1 MFIFTIIYLLGFSI
15 GLAWGLVW
23 VLERGEKTYHLGAN
37 YSRPIFLWS
46 SLVFII
52 TYLGNF
58 VILNLARGAFWPLQ
72 FCLLCALAVFGWYKE
87 KGYKEQ
93 VLQEEQR
100 VLEEIN
106 SLEKGLADDPVNTS
120 YHERLSELYERRGE
134 MQKAE
139 EHAEAAARMDP
150 TEKNK
155 WRVKTLKEDREESA
169 ESRKS

>member
-1 MFIFTIIYLLGFSI
+1 MIFFTIVYLLGFSI
-15 GLAWGLVW
+15 GLAWGLTW

-37 YSRPIFLWS
+37 YSRPIFLWT
-46 SLVFII
+46 SLVFVI

-58 VILNLARGAFWPLQ
+58 VILNGARGAFWPLQ
-72 FCLLCALAVFGWYKE
+72 FCLLGALGGFGWFKE

-106 SLEKGLADDPVNTS
+106 SLEKGLVDDPSNGS

-134 MQKAE
+134 LSEAE
-139 EHAEAAARMDP
+139 WHAEAAAKMDP

-155 WRVKTLKEDREESA
+155 WRVKTLREDQEEAASG
-169 ESRKS
+169 KS